1 VEKMHAPG
9 SGRAEPI
16 GSGGKKFVK
25 NFRESISL
33 PTLENVGPGILGLIS
48 EVISMVSYMEQGS
61 GCYLDETYGK

>member
-1 VEKMHAPG
+1 MRQVAGGPNLLEVA
-9 SGRAEPI
+9 
-16 GSGGKKFVK
+16 GKKFVK

-61 GCYLDETYGK
+61 GCYLDEAYGK

>member
-1 VEKMHAPG
+1 VA
-9 SGRAEPI
+9 
-16 GSGGKKFVK
+16 GKKFVK